1 MERSGIV
8 DGPQS
13 LRCLNRLLANI
24 LLRWSQNMEI
34 GLRKILDEVVS
45 GVVR

>member
-1 MERSGIV
+1 MERSRIA

-34 GLRKILDEVVS
+34 DLRKIPDEVVS
-45 GVVR
+45 GLVR

>member
-1 MERSGIV
+1 MEKSRIA

-13 LRCLNRLLANI
+13 LRYLNGLLATI

-34 GLRKILDEVVS
+34 DLREIPGEVVL
-45 GVVR
+45 GLVR

>member
-34 GLRKILDEVVS
+34 DLRKILDEAVL
-45 GVVR
+45 GLVR